1 MFTKSNKEAT
11 KAEQSKASPPSPAKA
26 AAPTL
31 ISKDL
36 RIIGDLQSEGE
47 VQIDGSVEG
56 DIRSQVLL
64 IGESAHITGEIVT
77 DSVIVHGMVKG
88 HIKSREVK
96 LARTA
101 HVIGDIL
108 HEDLAIETGAFLEGH
123 CKRIQGQTAPKIE
136 FHSDPTNRQ
145 ENVPKPGIQSV
156 QTKTNVSAKPER

>member
-1 MFTKSNKEAT
+1 MFTKSNKDAA
-11 KAEQSKASPPSPAKA
+11 KPDPSKTTPSTPAKSSP
-26 AAPTL
+26 PTL

-36 RIIGDLQSEGE
+36 RIVGDLQSDGE
-47 VQIDGSVEG
+47 VQIDGAVEG

-64 IGESAHITGEIVT
+64 IGESANITGEIIT

-101 HVIGDIL
+101 NVIGDIL

-123 CKRIQGQTAPKIE
+123 CKRIQGQIAPKIE
-136 FHSDPTNRQ
+136 FHTDK
-145 ENVPKPGIQSV
+145 PKELESPQKPNIESF
-156 QTKTNVSAKPER
+156 SAKDDI

>member
-1 MFTKSNKEAT
+1 MFTKSNKETAKPEPT
-11 KAEQSKASPPSPAKA
+11 KSTPTSPAKSA
-26 AAPTL
+26 PPTL

-36 RIIGDLQSEGE
+36 RIIGDLQSDGE

-64 IGESAHITGEIVT
+64 IGETANVTGEIVS

-101 HVIGDIL
+101 NVIGDIL

-123 CKRIQGQTAPKIE
+123 CKRIQAQTAPKIE
-136 FHSDPTNRQ
+136 FHADKIKQQGTLPEQSIETTA
-145 ENVPKPGIQSV
+145 PKSG
-156 QTKTNVSAKPER
+156 A

>member
-1 MFTKSNKEAT
+1 MFTKNNKEAL
-11 KAEQSKASPPSPAKA
+11 KNEASRVTTATPAKSA
-26 AAPTL
+26 PPTL

-56 DIRSQVLL
+56 DIRSQLLL
-64 IGESAHITGEIVT
+64 IGESAQITGEITT

-101 HVIGDIL
+101 NVIGDIL

-123 CKRIQGQTAPKIE
+123 CKRIQGQIAPKIE
-136 FHSDPTNRQ
+136 FHTDK
-145 ENVPKPGIQSV
+145 PKELESPQKPNIESF
-156 QTKTNVSAKPER
+156 SAKDDI